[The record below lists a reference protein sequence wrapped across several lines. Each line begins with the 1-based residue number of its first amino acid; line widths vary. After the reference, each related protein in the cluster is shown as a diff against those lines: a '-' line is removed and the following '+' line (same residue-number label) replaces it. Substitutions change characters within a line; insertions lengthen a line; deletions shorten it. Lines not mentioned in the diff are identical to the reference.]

1 MDFRIGGNLTAALT
15 DYLDAVL
22 TLVTPEPHPEVYKIA
37 SRLLF
42 PFKLTNYSLS
52 VDYDIQNIN
61 QQFGLDVSVS
71 FQLFR

>member
-71 FQLFR
+71 LLLFR